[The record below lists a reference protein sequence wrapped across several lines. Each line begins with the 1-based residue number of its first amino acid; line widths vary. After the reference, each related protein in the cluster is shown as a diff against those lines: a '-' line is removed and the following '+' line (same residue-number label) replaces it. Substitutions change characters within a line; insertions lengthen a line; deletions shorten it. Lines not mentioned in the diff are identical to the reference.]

1 MKRKSANALAF
12 LILAGCI
19 VLSDFHI
26 SKESCIRLVLK
37 TVQPYCVV
45 RDQSIKDCMAQAIL
59 AQTNGLYR
67 VYTENPTY
75 EMQLSDALTWQMLMV
90 EKQQELAKQNEQQ
103 NQGNAVSENE
113 LKEAGEISGTD
124 GEHEDLQTQEE
135 DDVSTNQQEE
145 VAEENSPYANAPI
158 SHFKDEAEKYAYYES
173 LKSYETLV
181 EEFYQIDTTTSIG
194 REELDGQKFLAKDL
208 SIKQSGEQP
217 QILIYHTH
225 SQEGYSDAAPGDES
239 GTVVEMGELL
249 AKELTAY
256 GYHVIHHTGKYDVP
270 SRDYAYANAAAGLE
284 EVLAEYPTVEV
295 IIDLHRDGVGNKT
308 RLVTEVDGKTCAK
321 FMFFN
326 GLCRTK
332 KTGMLEKFP
341 NPNLEDNLALSF
353 QLQLLAKEYYPTLVR
368 RIYLKGLRY
377 NMQYRPK
384 SLLIELGAQTNTAE
398 EARNTIPYIAQLLD
412 MVFRGQG
419 A

>member
-37 TVQPYCVV
+37 TVQPYSVV

-67 VYTENPTY
+67 VYTEKPTY

-113 LKEAGEISGTD
+113 LKEAGEIPGTD
-124 GEHEDLQTQEE
+124 GEHEDLQTQQE

-145 VAEENSPYANAPI
+145 TAEENSPYANAPI

-181 EEFYQIDTTTSIG
+181 EEFYQIDATTSIG
-194 REELDGQKFLAKDL
+194 REELNGQKFLAKDL

-295 IIDLHRDGVGNKT
+295 IIDLHRDGVGNTT